1 MFRQV
6 FDAGIGRI
14 RHVYLLH
21 KLRLVV
27 GSDHHSLRDISNSV
41 SREWQAEVPPT
52 VDGALAVKLMPVVVP
67 AHKRACINGH
77 MMVFRTLPILGYENI
92 MVLGC
97 TGDAERDEFGEMVE
111 CSLNVIKRIKE
122 IAWQNGIG
130 TDPAHMQQ

>member
-6 FDAGIGRI
+6 FDAGIGRV
-14 RHVYLLH
+14 RHVLLMH
-21 KLRLVV
+21 QLRMVI

-41 SREWQAEVPPT
+41 GREWQTEVPPA

-67 AHKRACINGH
+67 KHHRTCINGH
-77 MMVFRTLPILGYENI
+77 MMVFRTLPVVGYENM

-97 TGDAERDEFGEMVE
+97 TGEPETDEFGELVE
-111 CSLNVIKRIKE
+111 CPLNVIKRIKE

-130 TDPAHMQQ
+130 SNATHM